1 MQKMIGVTYS
11 WGDCA
16 MDYHSLQVLILHKN
30 VQASCRVNDLPLRK
44 HTRHGKTFSTHSSYN
59 FCTHLQSM
67 MPLFRSV
74 ELIYENLS
82 LQRYAKAAGTV
93 VMRTSSKHDTV
104 LRFIDFDGFRF
115 VTVHGRKRVESDLT
129 ISSWNINMKAKLWSP
144 RINWTIDSKGSPTDI
159 EVPAFSAHCFTCDMT
174 GIISI
179 SFFLLIGWN
188 WKLVYMGQPCDVTPQ
203 IGNRYHIA
211 IQDKRNGP
219 FCLDWG

>member
-1 MQKMIGVTYS
+1 MNREARVVSNKKLSKRDSKPLDIVVHRNFLQTNTRVRKGLYIEGPSSRARPIIALFPCIRNLSSRSSSSSQMQKMIGVTYS

-30 VQASCRVNDLPLRK
+30 VQASCRVNNLPLRK

-104 LRFIDFDGFRF
+104 LRFIDFDWFRF
-115 VTVHGRKRVESDLT
+115 VTVHCRKRVESDLT
-129 ISSWNINMKAKLWSP
+129 ISS
-144 RINWTIDSKGSPTDI
+144 
-159 EVPAFSAHCFTCDMT
+159 
-174 GIISI
+174 
-179 SFFLLIGWN
+179 
-188 WKLVYMGQPCDVTPQ
+188 
-203 IGNRYHIA
+203 
-211 IQDKRNGP
+211 
-219 FCLDWG
+219 